1 MTLLS
6 TEQFLHKGFIL
17 FGLLLKSGIRRSRY
31 ATLNGFAQRSV
42 LLRGLLDSVGVE
54 PEISQIGPW
63 KGGHVLSGDPTD
75 GVGEPAQVK
84 EQTSRMLAEQRR
96 RYVDGVAEDS
106 GMPREAVDALLSGG
120 AMGKALCCSD
130 LFTSIRYEDEVACEV
145 LQRAASGIT
154 STANQ
159 SITDGKNEQ
168 SQSPK
173 KANSQDALWL
183 SLGTYSRAS
192 ASALGLESK
201 RTPWYRALV
210 GTPKAPTIAVV
221 PLTGQIFFGEG
232 GRSST
237 PRIFHEPAIAAL
249 QAAAERTD
257 IKAVVLRVD
266 SPGGDA
272 LASELIWRAVGLLGN
287 EKPVLAS
294 MGSVAASGGSVQLHP
309 LICRSGTN

>member
-1 MTLLS
+1 MS
-6 TEQFLHKGFIL
+6 V
-17 FGLLLKSGIRRSRY
+17 RRSRY

-42 LLRGLLDSVGVE
+42 LLRGLLDTVGVE

-75 GVGEPAQVK
+75 GVGEPTEVK

-96 RYVDGVAEDS
+96 RYVDGVVADS
-106 GMPREAVDALLSGG
+106 GMQREAVDALLSGG
-120 AMGKALCCSD
+120 AMGKALCSSD
-130 LFTSIRYEDEVACEV
+130 LFTSVRYEDEVACEV
-145 LQRAASGIT
+145 LQRAAS
-154 STANQ
+154 STTTAAYQ
-159 SITDGKNEQ
+159 PGTKTDGEHEQ
-168 SQSPK
+168 PQSPE
-173 KANSQDALWL
+173 KANADALWL
-183 SLGTYSRAS
+183 SLATYSRAS

-210 GTPKAPTIAVV
+210 GTPKAATVAVV

-237 PRIFHEPAIAAL
+237 PRIFHEPAVAAIR
-249 QAAAERTD
+249 AAAERTD

-294 MGSVAASGGSVQLHP
+294 MGSVAASGGSVHSHDSFIGHEPTTDHDLH
-309 LICRSGTN
+309 L